1 MIMPNTYT
9 VTFAQL
15 PSSLAELQALPEA
28 SLAQPHFAA
37 ALTVAA
43 LCQYPANPNACL
55 EMLDYLR
62 GPRPLT
68 PYDKQFI
75 RDRFRGKDYVPRSY
89 FAGTSP
95 DNNYTPAQP
104 YTVTFFENAYSRA
117 EYAQGYIMLH
127 VNSSGADSP
136 HQVKLR
142 LKPST
147 GQWFLWEQY
156 LLPDI
161 RAPKALDPWA

>member
-1 MIMPNTYT
+1 MPHTYT

-15 PSSLAELQALPEA
+15 PSGLAELQALPEA

-43 LCQYPANPNACL
+43 LCQYPSNPNACL

-68 PYDKQFI
+68 PYEKQFI

-95 DNNYTPAQP
+95 NN
-104 YTVTFFENAYSRA
+104 N
-117 EYAQGYIMLH
+117 
-127 VNSSGADSP
+127 
-136 HQVKLR
+136 
-142 LKPST
+142 
-147 GQWFLWEQY
+147 
-156 LLPDI
+156 
-161 RAPKALDPWA
+161 